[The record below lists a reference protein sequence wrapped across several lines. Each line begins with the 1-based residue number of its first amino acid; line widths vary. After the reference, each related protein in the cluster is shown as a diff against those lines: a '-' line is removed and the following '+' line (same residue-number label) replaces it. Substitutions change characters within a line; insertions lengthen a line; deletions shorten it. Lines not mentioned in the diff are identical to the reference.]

1 MGETDINLYGLSW
14 PAETD
19 PLEVELAF
27 IRSKGYM
34 EIAGKKYGKG
44 LFHHFKEATRLCWAD
59 DDVTRWSDQLLR
71 AITEEEVCVFL
82 GSSDSGKTWGASK
95 WALIDYWAS
104 PDNTLTLVSS
114 TEGRGL
120 ELRIWGTMKKLFNK
134 ARDLHPWLPGN
145 ALESLKTITTERID
159 EKGERARSIQTGII
173 CIPAVTGDAGV
184 ARFVG
189 IKQGRLRHLA
199 DEAQAMHR
207 SFMDSYANWYGK
219 PDFKGVL
226 CGNPEDLD
234 CPICIAAEPE
244 DGWSSWV
251 DSGKTQ
257 EWRSKWYNA
266 WVIAFD
272 GRDSP
277 NTDFPPDQPT
287 RYKYYVGRKKL
298 EAVAKSEGEDSDIY
312 WSQCVGKPRPGADQK
327 RVISRQLCEQG
338 GAFEK
343 VVWMGSDLTDIVSL
357 DAAYG
362 GVGGDRCVLFHIRFG
377 KDVEGKNVIACK
389 PPVLVPVRAS
399 ISLELP
405 EDQISRF
412 CMRYCQGFNVPPENF
427 FFDGRSTLAV
437 SMARIWSTSVNV
449 IDFGGPATNRPV
461 SQDEFVWEGDTQTKR
476 LKLCNE
482 HYSKHVSELWFS
494 VRYLIL
500 SKQLRELPREVAEEG
515 WKRKWE
521 YVTGN
526 RMEVE
531 TKADMKKRTTRSP
544 DYFDALAI
552 ACEGARRHGF
562 QIELIREHA
571 GQTADAEDWL
581 EKELSK
587 FKTYVKK
594 SELKYG

>member
-1 MGETDINLYGLSW
+1 MAEKLVYGLYW
-14 PAETD
+14 NEATD
-19 PLEVELAF
+19 PLEIELQF
-27 IRSKGYM
+27 VKGNGHM
-34 EIAGKKYGKG
+34 DFRGVKYGKG
-44 LFHHFKEATRLCWAD
+44 LFHHHREASRLCWPD
-59 DDVTRWSDQLLR
+59 DDTTRWSDLNLR
-71 AITEEEVCVFL
+71 AIVENEVTVLL
-82 GSSDSGKTWGASK
+82 GASDSGKTWGSAK
-95 WALIDYWAS
+95 WGLIDYWSS

-120 ELRIWGTMKKLFNK
+120 ELRIWGTIKKLFNK
-134 ARDLHPWLPGN
+134 ARELHPWLKGN
-145 ALESLKTITTERID
+145 ALESLKTITTESID

-173 CIPAVTGDAGV
+173 CIPCLSNDRGI
-184 ARFVG
+184 ARFIG

-199 DEAQAMHR
+199 DESQAMDR
-207 SFMDSYANWYGK
+207 SFLDAYANWYGK
-219 PDFKGVL
+219 PNFKGVL

-234 CPICIAAEPE
+234 CPVCIAAEPQ
-244 DGWSSWV
+244 DGWATWV

-257 EWRSKWYNA
+257 EWRSKWYQA
-266 WVIAFD
+266 WVVSFD

-277 NTDFPPDQPT
+277 NMDFPADQPV
-287 RYKYYVGRKKL
+287 RYPYYVGHKKL
-298 EAVAKSEGEDSDIY
+298 NAVRNSEGEDSDIY
-312 WSQCVGKPRPGADQK
+312 WSMCVGKPRPGADQK

-338 GAFEK
+338 LAFEN
-343 VVWMGSDLTDIVSL
+343 VVWMGTELTDIVAL

-377 KDVEGKNVIACK
+377 KDVEGHNVIACK

-399 ISLELP
+399 MNLELP

-427 FFDGRSTLAV
+427 FFDGRATLGV
-437 SMARIWSTSVNV
+437 SMGRIWSTSVNV
-449 IDFGGPATNRPV
+449 VDFGGPSTARPV
-461 SQDEFVWEGDTQTKR
+461 SQDEFIWEGDTQTKR

-482 HYSKHVSELWFS
+482 HYSKFVSELWFT

-515 WKRKWE
+515 WKRRWE

-531 TKADMKKRTTRSP
+531 TKAEMKKRTTRSP
-544 DYFDALAI
+544 DYFDALVI

-562 QIELIREHA
+562 QVELIKEYVN
-571 GQTADAEDWL
+571 TATDEEGWL
-581 EKELSK
+581 EKELSR
-587 FKTYVKK
+587 FKRFVKK
-594 SELKYG
+594 NELKYG